1 MIVQYNNGGVMKLSK
16 LFCCIFISI
25 ITVAGALSQ
34 DLESKVTTY
43 KLKNG
48 LTILITE
55 RHEAPI
61 FTAAYAFKVGSV
73 DEVTGITGVAHL
85 FEHMAFK
92 GTTKIGTKDY
102 AKEKIVLDEINLVG
116 RELSLESMKGVS
128 ADGEKIKKLKEKFAQ
143 LDKEEKKYINKDE
156 IFTIYNNEGGV
167 GLNASTSSDY
177 TQFFVSLPVN
187 KFEIWCVI
195 ESERM
200 KDAVLREFYT
210 ERNVVQEERKQT
222 TEASPMRQLSEMFLS
237 AAFVAHPY
245 GHPVVGWS
253 SDIKSVTLEE
263 AYEFKSKYYVPNN
276 CVISIVGDV
285 NPKTL
290 IPIIEKYF
298 GDLKPGR
305 ELLPIRTVEPE
316 QLGER
321 RITLAANAEPV
332 MFMGFHKPTFPSK
345 DDAVMSVITGIL
357 TQGRTSRLQKDLV
370 QDKQIA
376 FNLNAGSAP
385 GQRYDNLFI
394 IQAAPRSPHTN
405 EELEKAIMEHLDRL
419 KTEPVTP
426 GELQKIKNNLEAN
439 YIRGMKTNQGLAMVL
454 MRYQLLFGD
463 WKNYLKMK
471 EDINSIT
478 PEDIMAVAKKYF
490 TTENKTVAYLIKKA
504 K

>member
-1 MIVQYNNGGVMKLSK
+1 MKLGK
-16 LFCCIFISI
+16 LFCSVFILI
-25 ITVAGALSQ
+25 VMVTTAWSQ
-34 DLESKVTTY
+34 DLESKVTTH

-92 GTTKIGTKDY
+92 GTTKIGTNDFT
-102 AKEKIVLDEINLVG
+102 KEKIVFDEINKTG
-116 RELSLESMKGVS
+116 RELSLESIKGEN
-128 ADGEKIKKLKEKFAQ
+128 ADKNKIKQLKDKFAQ
-143 LDKEEKKYINKDE
+143 LDKEEKKYIVKDE
-156 IFTIYNNEGGV
+156 IFTIYNNAGGS
-167 GLNASTSSDY
+167 GLNASTSTDY
-177 TQFFVSLPVN
+177 TQYFISLPVN
-187 KFEIWCVI
+187 RFELWCLV

-210 ERNVVQEERKQT
+210 ERNVVQEERKQSV
-222 TEASPMRQLSEMFLS
+222 EANPMRQLSEMFIS

-245 GHPVVGWS
+245 GHPIVGWS

-263 AYEFKSKYYVPNN
+263 AAEFKSKYYVPNN

-290 IPIIEKYF
+290 IPVLEKYF
-298 GDLKPGR
+298 GDIKPGAPIP
-305 ELLPIRTVEPE
+305 EIRTEEPV

-321 RITLAANAEPV
+321 KISLTANAEPV
-332 MFMGFHKPTFPSK
+332 MFIGFHKPAFPSK
-345 DDAVMSVITGIL
+345 DDAVINVISGIL
-357 TQGRTSRLQKDLV
+357 TQGRTSRLQKDLIR
-370 QDKQIA
+370 DKQIA
-376 FNLNAGSAP
+376 YNIAAGSTP
-385 GQRYDNLFI
+385 GSRYDNLFVF
-394 IQAAPRSPHTN
+394 QATPRSPHTN
-405 EELEKAIMEHLDRL
+405 EELEKAIMEQLEKL
-419 KTEPVTP
+419 KTEPVSME
-426 GELQKIKNNLEAN
+426 ELQKIKNNLEAG
-439 YIRGMKTNQGLAMVL
+439 YIRGMKSNQGLAMTL

-463 WKNYLKMK
+463 WKTYFKMK
-471 EDINSIT
+471 EAINSIT

-490 TTENKTVAYLIKKA
+490 TIENKTTAYLIKKS